1 MDEDSPMSA
10 SFKEVYRLSLQLSEE
25 DRRRLADY
33 LVNPPPPLDPRRI
46 VATLTAHADT
56 LRAMGVERI
65 GVFGSHVRGEA
76 GPASDVD
83 ILVKLAQSS
92 FRDFMRLKFY
102 LEELLARP
110 VDLVLEESL
119 REELRPTILSEVLY
133 AEGI

>member
-1 MDEDSPMSA
+1 M
-10 SFKEVYRLSLQLSEE
+10 
-25 DRRRLADY
+25 
-33 LVNPPPPLDPRRI
+33 
-46 VATLTAHADT
+46 
-56 LRAMGVERI
+56 
-65 GVFGSHVRGEA
+65 
-76 GPASDVD
+76 
-83 ILVKLAQSS
+83 VKLAQSS

>member
-1 MDEDSPMSA
+1 MSA
-10 SFKEVYRLSLQLSEE
+10 SFQEVYRLLLQLSEE

-46 VATLTAHADT
+46 VATLTAHAEA

-83 ILVKLAQSS
+83 ILVRLSQPS

-119 REELRPTILSEVLY
+119 REELRPTVLSEVLY
-133 AEGI
+133 AEELT